1 MKKGLLRALIIK
13 YSRLIIAMILVM
25 SLGCGLMA
33 GMSNGFLSLKETLD
47 FYIRDSEYPD
57 AVIDNFYSD
66 SFADAPLAEIAQ
78 KAFMVKKDQILPW
91 PEE

>member
-1 MKKGLLRALIIK
+1 MDPFTGHILGLNCHDREKVRRFRA
-13 YSRLIIAMILVM
+13 
-25 SLGCGLMA
+25 
-33 GMSNGFLSLKETLD
+33 
-47 FYIRDSEYPD
+47 EYPD